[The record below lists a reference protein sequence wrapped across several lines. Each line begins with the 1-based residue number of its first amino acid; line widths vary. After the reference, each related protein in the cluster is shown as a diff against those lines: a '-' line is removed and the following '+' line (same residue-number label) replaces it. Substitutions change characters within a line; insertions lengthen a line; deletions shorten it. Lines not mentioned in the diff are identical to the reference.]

1 MKAFRV
7 KPQQRGINVQFLIS
21 IVTLIVVWKFLVL
34 VWYICAWLVIVV
46 LLGLLRVAKLAE
58 VMIRAVRGVFE
69 LPPKSS
75 PAANIL
81 KFKRR
86 M

>member
-34 VWYICAWLVIVV
+34 VWYICAWLVTVV

-58 VMIRAVRGVFE
+58 VMIPRCGGYSNH
-69 LPPKSS
+69 PPKVLRPQIS
-75 PAANIL
+75 
-81 KFKRR
+81 
-86 M
+86 